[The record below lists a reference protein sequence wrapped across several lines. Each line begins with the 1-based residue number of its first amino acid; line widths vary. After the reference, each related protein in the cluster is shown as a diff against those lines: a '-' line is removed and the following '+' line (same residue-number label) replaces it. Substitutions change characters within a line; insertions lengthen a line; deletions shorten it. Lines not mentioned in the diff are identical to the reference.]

1 MSNLIILEIENVIG
15 VFLLLSYSYLFKNT
29 TTKTNK
35 NTGRYYY

>member
-15 VFLLLSYSYLFKNT
+15 VFLLLSYSYLFK